1 MAAQQDAGRSL
12 LSAPGGSLSA
22 MRLRFA
28 VNILARMRGLLGTQ
42 GAEDILVI
50 APCHRI
56 HTFGMRFA
64 LDVAYVSEQ
73 GQVLRVIRG
82 LEPGCLPRGCPSAV
96 AVLERRASTDA
107 WLAPGQFVELR
118 IREQGTG
125 PCLERSHP

>member
-1 MAAQQDAGRSL
+1 
-12 LSAPGGSLSA
+12 

-28 VNILARMRGLLGTQ
+28 VSILARMRGLLGAQ
-42 GAEDILVI
+42 GTEDILLI
-50 APCHRI
+50 APCRRI

-73 GQVLRVIRG
+73 GQVLRVIRR
-82 LEPGCLPRGCPSAV
+82 LEPGRLPRGCPSAV
-96 AVLERRASTDA
+96 VVLERRARADA
-107 WLAPGQFVELR
+107 WLSPGQFVELR